1 MNPSSERAH
10 TLLPRVWPPGVSPQL
25 RGGGAL
31 TRCRDLPLKQLSA
44 AARTASGPNLK
55 LLYNLR
61 ASPRPPYTNLVNYAL
76 ADLDADVRALA
87 HSSYWTSCSLL
98 LNLSFTLRDCLF
110 SWTLFALG
118 ASCIQYARRNLI
130 YRRNKSREASQSAWP
145 GCLYHDALPTI
156 SEPTVQLRPVSFFLH
171 LLLSGDWD
179 SQAARQLPTGGCT
192 CVSACLF
199 WAEHL
204 R

>member
-25 RGGGAL
+25 RGGWAL

-44 AARTASGPNLK
+44 AARTATGSKLK

-61 ASPRPPYTNLVNYAL
+61 ASPRPPYTNLVSYAL
-76 ADLDADVRALA
+76 AVLTCTLLHILPSFSIFHLLSVTV
-87 HSSYWTSCSLL
+87 SSRGRSSPSELHVSSTLVGI
-98 LNLSFTLRDCLF
+98 LST
-110 SWTLFALG
+110 G
-118 ASCIQYARRNLI
+118 E
-130 YRRNKSREASQSAWP
+130 NKSREASQSAWP

-156 SEPTVQLRPVSFFLH
+156 SESTVQLRPASFFLH

-179 SQAARQLPTGGCT
+179 SQAARQLPIGGCT